1 MQVCVTDLSN
11 MTISKS
17 HSESIVSHFSEGS
30 LANFAKTDIL
40 VQGNEPPSAVFFIQ
54 SGYVKAYS
62 ISQRGQQNLLLIH
75 GAHEIMPLPWALDGP
90 QKIGIFYEAMSDVI
104 VSKTSKDYLRAA
116 MGTNSWLAEQ
126 ILRQLVNTFTVYAQR
141 IQSLGYRLPRERVI
155 SCLLDLAARFGQH
168 IDQGLIIEAPV
179 THQDIADSIN
189 MTRETASRVLELL
202 TKDGLIDQKDHLFII
217 KSEHKLQAELS

>member
-1 MQVCVTDLSN
+1 
-11 MTISKS
+11 MTISKT

-30 LANFAKTDIL
+30 LENFKKNDIL
-40 VQGNEPPSAVFFIQ
+40 VQGNEAPTSVFFIQ

-62 ISQRGQQNLLLIH
+62 ISQAGQQNLLLIH

-90 QKIGIFYEAMSDVI
+90 QKIGVFYQAMSDVA

-126 ILRQLVNTFTVYAQR
+126 VLRQLVNTFTVYAQR

-155 SCLLDLAARFGQH
+155 ACLLDLETRFGNH
-168 IDQGLIIEAPV
+168 INQGTVIEAPI

-189 MTRETASRVLELL
+189 MSRETASRVLEQLI
-202 TKDGLIDQKDHLFII
+202 KEGLITQTEHLFVI
-217 KSEHKLQAELS
+217 KNESKLQAELS

>member
-1 MQVCVTDLSN
+1 MQICVIRVSN

-30 LANFAKTDIL
+30 LEDFTKNDIL
-40 VQGNEPPSAVFFIQ
+40 VQGNEAPTSVFFIQ
-54 SGYVKAYS
+54 SGYVKASS
-62 ISQRGQQNLLLIH
+62 ISQAGQKNLLLIH
-75 GAHEIMPLPWALDGP
+75 GTHEIMPLPWALDGP
-90 QKIGIFYEAMSDVI
+90 QKIGVFYEAMSDVT

-126 ILRQLVNTFTVYAQR
+126 VLRQLVNTFTVYAQR

-155 SCLLDLAARFGQH
+155 ACLLDLATRFGNH
-168 IDQGLIIEAPV
+168 SGHDLVIEAPI

-189 MTRETASRVLELL
+189 MSRETASRVLEQLV
-202 TKDGLIDQKDHLFII
+202 KDGLISQSDHLFII
-217 KSEHKLQAELS
+217 NNESKLLAELS